1 MNKKIFAFTVF
12 LLILSTL
19 FSGISYAGTSSFSG
33 FDVSIDRVRVNGDV
47 VSESKSNLIDDA
59 NAFSVIVE
67 FTAVRAL
74 EDGHVEAVLRGRQS
88 SDVVADATSNL
99 DLAEGQNSIVVLS
112 LVLTDGLKREDE
124 FDLTIKIVDV
134 RGNSEQKTYGIKTR
148 QTTSRG
154 ALDVSIDRVRVNDKV
169 VASSRTNFI
178 KESNDFDVLV
188 EFTALEDMEDAHAE
202 AILKD
207 LKSGNVVAD
216 ASPNFDLSSD
226 TSASKLLRLELLDN
240 LKDSNSFELTVRI
253 VDAEGDAVQK
263 VYGIR
268 MRDGNGAIS
277 GGASRSLDISIDSVE
292 IESKVVAEN
301 ENNFVIIGEGK
312 KELDLRV
319 RLTSLEDIEDAHID
333 AVLAFENG
341 DVVADATT
349 TFDIADGDSLVK
361 KLELPLISRFEQ
373 NSFKLKVKVVDA
385 EGDSE
390 EKVYGLKISQKKFPF
405 VVSSISLSPESN
417 VQAGK
422 NLVVKLN
429 FKNSGV
435 VPLDG
440 INVVISMPELGVSS
454 TKFIDQ
460 IKNSGNLAEMRDEF
474 ILKIL
479 DNVPTG
485 TYTVRA
491 EITSQFGGESEI
503 REIPVFILGTSEQN
517 RQIVNDK
524 LVINVPT
531 VKQNIKNDGSEVVYP
546 IILTNEGK
554 DANAYTLLL
563 DGANW
568 ADLRLSDSNVF
579 VLKPKESKTINIFA
593 SSKENAA
600 GEQIFLVT
608 IQSNDKVLKQL
619 PLKGNVVP
627 AKGLLASKLKNF
639 LEIVLIGFVVLLV
652 AMGVFFGVKRLMQ
665 NNSEEVSEQVKETYY

>member
-1 MNKKIFAFTVF
+1 M
-12 LLILSTL
+12 
-19 FSGISYAGTSSFSG
+19 
-33 FDVSIDRVRVNGDV
+33 
-47 VSESKSNLIDDA
+47 
-59 NAFSVIVE
+59 
-67 FTAVRAL
+67 
-74 EDGHVEAVLRGRQS
+74 
-88 SDVVADATSNL
+88 
-99 DLAEGQNSIVVLS
+99 
-112 LVLTDGLKREDE
+112 
-124 FDLTIKIVDV
+124 
-134 RGNSEQKTYGIKTR
+134 
-148 QTTSRG
+148 
-154 ALDVSIDRVRVNDKV
+154 
-169 VASSRTNFI
+169 
-178 KESNDFDVLV
+178 
-188 EFTALEDMEDAHAE
+188 
-202 AILKD
+202 KD

-226 TSASKLLRLELLDN
+226 TSSSKLLRLELLDN

-253 VDAEGDAVQK
+253 ADAEGDAVQK

-277 GGASRSLDISIDSVE
+277 GGASRGLDISIDSIEV
-292 IESKVVAEN
+292 ESKVVAEN

-361 KLELPLISRFEQ
+361 KLELPLIGRFEQ

-390 EKVYGLKISQKKFPF
+390 EKIYGLKISQKKFPF

-422 NLVVKLN
+422 NLAVKLN

-440 INVVISMPELGVSS
+440 INAVISMPELGVSS
-454 TKFIDQ
+454 TKFIGQ
-460 IKNSGNLAEMRDEF
+460 IKNSDNLAEISDEF

-503 REIPVFILGTSEQN
+503 REIPVFILGTGEQN
-517 RQIVNDK
+517 RQIFNDK

-531 VKQNIKNDGSEVVYP
+531 LKQNIKNDGSEVVYP

-568 ADLRLSDSNVF
+568 ADLRLSDANTF
-579 VLKPKESKTINIFA
+579 IIKPKESKTINIFA

-652 AMGVFFGVKRLMQ
+652 AVGVFFGVKRLMQ